1 MSELP
6 YPWTKISGAFPSES
20 SVEVR
25 VAVIHGSDPV
35 EDQAVIDSI
44 KQAITDAGASAVTA
58 TEYSVASVSV

>member
-44 KQAITDAGASAVTA
+44 TDAGASAVTA